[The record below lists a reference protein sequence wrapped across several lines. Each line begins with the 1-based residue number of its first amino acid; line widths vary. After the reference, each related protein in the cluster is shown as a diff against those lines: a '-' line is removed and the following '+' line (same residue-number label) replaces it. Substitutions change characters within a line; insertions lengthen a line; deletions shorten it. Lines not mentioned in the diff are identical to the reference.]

1 MRRRAPDILKRLE
14 LRIKHGVARPTPLY
28 EALRRNPP
36 PPMPRARKQ
45 LREITLPTDRI
56 ERAFREG
63 AAVAPAV
70 PLDAPA
76 HDPSLAHALRAVRVG
91 EEAAV
96 EQRDQQD
103 EAAAAQALDMCATIS
118 NHEVPIGDRRVV
130 DAWLVQD
137 VLEWD
142 WETQRRAQ
150 AELALLDD
158 GSSDPLMLGRAVD
171 ALARTA
177 LGEAETGLASELH
190 LEAQADGVF
199 ASKHGALAARAR
211 TRPWDDWADHEQESL
226 REFLEDVRVH
236 GVAYD
241 EHDFDAKRLAAF
253 PQFESADHKSTA
265 DPEQI
270 AKLLAAQGV
279 FPDMDDAQAAAELL
293 ERGIKAENSGL
304 TSDLVAALR
313 DPLSREHRRAA
324 AAKRARV
331 ERGLLD
337 RLAVAEG
344 GEEEPAPSKE

>member
-1 MRRRAPDILKRLE
+1 M
-14 LRIKHGVARPTPLY
+14 
-28 EALRRNPP
+28 
-36 PPMPRARKQ
+36 
-45 LREITLPTDRI
+45 
-56 ERAFREG
+56 
-63 AAVAPAV
+63 
-70 PLDAPA
+70 
-76 HDPSLAHALRAVRVG
+76 RVG

-103 EAAAAQALDMCATIS
+103 EAAAAQALDMRATIS

-324 AAKRARV
+324 AAKRARG

>member
-96 EQRDQQD
+96 EQRERQD
-103 EAAAAQALDMCATIS
+103 EAAAAQALALCATIAE
-118 NHEVPIGDRRVV
+118 HKVPIGDRRVV
-130 DAWLVQD
+130 DAWLMD
-137 VLEWD
+137 ILEWD

-158 GSSDPLMLGRAVD
+158 GSSDPLRLGRAVD

-211 TRPWDDWADHEQESL
+211 TRPWADWADHEQEAL

-236 GVAYD
+236 GVTYD
-241 EHDFDAKRLAAF
+241 EHDFDEKRLAAF

-279 FPDMDDAQAAAELL
+279 FPDLGDARSAAELL
-293 ERGIKAENSGL
+293 ERGIKAENAGL

-324 AAKRARV
+324 AAKRARG

-344 GEEEPAPSKE
+344 GGEEPAPSKE